1 MTQIKQF
8 QIERIENEIDFVLEN
23 IDYIYEPDITINK
36 YQHHRSILFLLIL
49 VDIFMEV
56 LLLAYFMRNSEY
68 ILLQLL
74 EHGAVRNWDMG
85 GALKQDNQLQSLQ
98 LLPGRGPGPEGLPEL
113 PEPHQPLLHRH

>member
-68 ILLQLL
+68 ILLQLGSIYKFVPL
-74 EHGAVRNWDMG
+74 STLRS
-85 GALKQDNQLQSLQ
+85 ALIYS
-98 LLPGRGPGPEGLPEL
+98 
-113 PEPHQPLLHRH
+113 